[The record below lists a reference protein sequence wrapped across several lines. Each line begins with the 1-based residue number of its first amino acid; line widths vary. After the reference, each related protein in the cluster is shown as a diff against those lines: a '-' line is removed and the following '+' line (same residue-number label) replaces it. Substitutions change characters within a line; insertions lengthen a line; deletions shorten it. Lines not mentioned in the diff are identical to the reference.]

1 MSSLD
6 DQLTVTL
13 AERVLDRIRARGPG
27 HCLLIPHV
35 PAGLADH
42 ACRLV
47 QKNVVDG
54 DAAYVVVAE
63 PKREWQARPAKVVE
77 LRNKA
82 EETGGRLIVFVPA
95 GQHLAA
101 EDSFG
106 RSTFEVLDVS
116 DLHTDVTERLRRQL
130 QALAPDLVERAEDVI
145 AVVRRDERFGIDDR
159 AVAAYLASTLERP
172 SEEGMGAALSEL
184 GLLPDVE
191 LATADSSDVPTRLMR
206 NLQQME
212 TLTDLAPPIDRI
224 HRLTLPHD
232 APATERLTN
241 DLVEALSDGVT
252 DRRELG
258 RRLAASTSSPDFSS
272 LISDVGE
279 RAHIDELTILNL
291 SGDFQ
296 AGSEPPTLTRKSS
309 TVKVRYRCRPA
320 AASVVAL
327 KELRLELLSVTDQG
341 QETSPTGVEAV
352 KRSKSLPKGTDGTWS
367 IKLDLEELDA
377 GLYELRL
384 RAFDEDNL
392 LLEQVSSERFTVREE
407 IEPVLEEPQTVP
419 SVPAARVDA
428 RVRNLD
434 LVPAGPPILSAAEP
448 SGATDAKQPLSLVI
462 KFNGV
467 PGRSQVEISRALAL
481 VERYTLEDPRSL
493 AKYRLDLDAVEVD
506 NVVVPEALDEIP
518 EAFLEARSALFEE
531 IIRTQYPVEGTTVGP
546 LVSLCDLSAL
556 ESQLQAYVEQ
566 WRKALDGA
574 TSRAV
579 LEALICLDQ
588 ITFTEGHLA
597 SGVLIGPTHPLRLAW
612 LARYEQ
618 FLAAWALGE
627 RPIEQEAHELRN
639 LLGTLAPAHLPHV
652 IATAEHGE
660 LRYVEP
666 VDLYWGIW
674 APPNAPDVGALASS
688 IRAKLRLPAVTV
700 GSIDVDDVVQRIRR
714 YLASHP
720 YVDLIHLNFVQAGPA
735 DIVLRTLTTLQS
747 DPATSDLR
755 YVVRLFAT
763 DLSRSELGRALDE
776 FMSDSDSPRGT
787 HRDAADAFL
796 SSTDDPLTPKL
807 TYSKHASAELLRDPE
822 RYPAHMTF
830 FLDWFELDAV
840 PVPPLSD
847 RRSFFANGLIV
858 DPVVVYRA
866 GTGDFNPQWDEH
878 VSTPA
883 DADDWMICGFAAC
896 EAATARF
903 LEDGAEGTVPAV
915 RLELDRVRRSILD
928 AVHRTSD
935 WVVVIDP
942 VFADEYLDAPA
953 EPHQGPRYLIDSRD
967 PGALETT
974 RRIMVSTRSRTEL
987 VNLLRPI
994 VDRYDLDIPDAR
1006 IETLLDALH
1015 SLSPGLAL
1023 RLLNNRTQALE
1034 AMSLALAAIYLN
1046 AAGVLR
1052 RALVIPLDLHQ
1063 DFFREDPISGRT
1075 STEIPDLR
1083 RTDLAVVQ
1091 LQPERRRLAVNL
1103 VEVKA
1108 RGQLPEAIPAE
1119 LLEQIGAQL
1128 QNSKDVLRRR
1138 LFSVDVRGSAGS
1150 LAASLRVR
1158 RLTRL
1163 LSRYLERAARYGFI
1177 DAAAIGPARTFIATL
1192 DHTYSLVFAEHAL
1205 VFDLEGQSQDPSSER
1220 GFTVHRVGRDE
1231 ILDLLART
1239 PTPVGTQLPAGDTE
1253 VLRTVLLAPPDEA
1266 AQEVPTIVEPTKDLV
1281 IAAGAELPPE
1291 LGEGAPATV
1300 GTEITGPDL
1309 VDVLILGVTPDSR
1322 QFGVVGRVTGSG
1334 KDVAFDVDGTNVVS
1348 VFGVQ
1353 GSGKS
1358 YTVGDLIE
1366 AALIPG
1372 PDLNRLPHPL
1382 AGVVFHYSTDQ
1393 TYVSEFG
1400 SMAVPNDAE
1409 EPVRRLS
1416 EDYGAVPCAVP
1427 EVVVLVPRDLV
1438 GERAADFPG
1447 MEVHPLV
1454 LAPDE
1459 LSINDWRLL
1468 MGVEGGEQLYVK
1480 AMSNVFRSLR
1490 GSLTVKALRKA
1501 IDSSRLTPAQKD
1513 LAQTRIEFVEN
1524 FVSDGAGVAR
1534 YVRPG
1539 RLLLVDVRDP
1549 WLEEENA
1556 LALFM
1561 VLLRLA
1567 SQATGANGELFN
1579 KVIVFD
1585 EAHKYMDNTRLTKA
1599 MVETVREMRH
1609 KGTTVVLAS
1618 QNPPSV
1624 PREVIELS
1632 SVVIAHKFT
1641 SPQWLEHIRKV
1652 NAAFGKD
1659 LTPARLA
1666 TLRPGEAFVWSSG
1679 GAEEFRRPQRVTMR
1693 PRLSRHGGAT
1703 RRAGG

>member
-27 HCLLIPHV
+27 HCLLVPHV
-35 PAGLADH
+35 PSGLADR
-42 ACRLV
+42 ACRQV
-47 QKNVVDG
+47 QKSVDDG
-54 DAAYVVVAE
+54 DAAYVVV
-63 PKREWQARPAKVVE
+63 PDPRREWQARPAKVVE

-82 EETGGRLIVFVPA
+82 EETGGRLVVFVPA

-130 QALAPDLVERAEDVI
+130 QTLAPDLVERAEDVI
-145 AVVRRDERFGIDDR
+145 AVVRRDERFGVDDR

-172 SEEGMGAALSEL
+172 SEEGMGAALAEL

-191 LATADSSDVPTRLMR
+191 MATADSVDVPTRLMR

-224 HRLTLPHD
+224 HRLTLPNET
-232 APATERLTN
+232 PAAQKLTD

-258 RRLAASTSSPDFSS
+258 RRLAASSSSPDFST
-272 LISDVGE
+272 LISDAGAL
-279 RAHIDELTILNL
+279 AHVDELTVLNL
-291 SGDFQ
+291 SGDFE

-352 KRSKSLPKGTDGTWS
+352 KRGKSLPKGTDGTWS
-367 IKLDLEELDA
+367 VKLDLDELDA

-384 RAFDEDNL
+384 RAFDKDNL
-392 LLEQVSSERFTVREE
+392 LLEQASSERFMVREE
-407 IEPVLEEPQTVP
+407 IEPVLEEPEAVP
-419 SVPAARVDA
+419 SVPAARVEA
-428 RVRNLD
+428 RARHLD
-434 LVPAGPPILSAAEP
+434 LVPSGPPAISAAEP
-448 SGATDAKQPLSLVI
+448 SGAADAKQPISLIV
-462 KFNGV
+462 KFHGV

-493 AKYRLDLDAVEVD
+493 ARYRLDLDAVEIDHVM
-506 NVVVPEALDEIP
+506 VPEALDEIP
-518 EAFLEARSALFEE
+518 EAFLEARAALFEE
-531 IIRTQYPVEGTTVGP
+531 IIRTQYPVEGATVGP

-556 ESQLQAYVEQ
+556 ENQLQAYVEQ

-574 TSRAV
+574 TSRAA

-588 ITFTEGHLA
+588 ITFSEGHLA
-597 SGVLIGPTHPLRLAW
+597 SSVLIGPTHPLRFAW
-612 LARYEQ
+612 LVRYEQ
-618 FLAAWALGE
+618 LLAAWALGE
-627 RPIEQEAHELRN
+627 RPTEQEAHELHG
-639 LLGTLAPAHLPHV
+639 LLATLAPAHLPHV
-652 IATAEHGE
+652 IASSQHGE

-674 APPNAPDVGALASS
+674 APPNAPDVGALAAS
-688 IRAKLRLPAVTV
+688 IRTKLRLPAVTV

-735 DIVLRTLTTLQS
+735 DVVLRTLTTLQA
-747 DPATSDLR
+747 DPGTSDLR

-822 RYPAHMTF
+822 RYPAHITF

-858 DPVVVYRA
+858 DPVVLYRP
-866 GTGDFNPQWDEH
+866 GTGDLNPQWDEH

-883 DADDWMICGFAAC
+883 DADDWMIRGFAAC

-903 LEDGAEGTVPAV
+903 LEGGAEGTVPAV

-942 VFADEYLDAPA
+942 VFAEEYLDAP
-953 EPHQGPRYLIDSRD
+953 PDPGQGPRYLIDSRD

-994 VDRYDLDIPDAR
+994 VDRYDLAIPDAR

-1063 DFFREDPISGRT
+1063 DLFREERNGGRAAD
-1075 STEIPDLR
+1075 IPDLR

-1091 LQPERRRLAVNL
+1091 LLPERRRLAVNL

-1119 LLEQIGAQL
+1119 LLEQVGAQL
-1128 QNSKDVLRRR
+1128 KNSKEVLRRR

-1150 LAASLRVR
+1150 LAASLMVR

-1163 LSRYLERAARYGFI
+1163 LGRYLERAARYGFL
-1177 DAAAIGPARTFIATL
+1177 DAAAIGPARAFISTL
-1192 DHTYSLVFAEHAL
+1192 DHSYSLVFAAHAL
-1205 VFDLEGQSQDPSSER
+1205 FFDLEGGSQDPSFE
-1220 GFTVHRVGRDE
+1220 GEFTVHRVGRDD
-1231 ILDLLART
+1231 ILDLLSRT
-1239 PTPVGTQLPAGDTE
+1239 PTPVGTQLPSGGTE
-1253 VLRTVLLAPPDEA
+1253 VVRTVLLAPPDEA
-1266 AQEVPTIVEPTKDLV
+1266 ALEVRTIVEPATDGA
-1281 IAAGAELPPE
+1281 IPIEAELPAKPSDVVPAAGEHAISGPE
-1291 LGEGAPATV
+1291 LA
-1300 GTEITGPDL
+1300 
-1309 VDVLILGVTPDSR
+1309 DVLILGVTPDSR
-1322 QFGVVGRVTGSG
+1322 QFGLVGRTTGSRKG
-1334 KDVAFDVDGTNVVS
+1334 VAFDVDGTNVVS

-1366 AALIPG
+1366 AALVPETE
-1372 PDLNRLPHPL
+1372 LNRLPHPL

-1400 SMAVPNDAE
+1400 SMAVANDAE
-1409 EPVRRLS
+1409 ELVKRLR
-1416 EDYGAVPCAVP
+1416 EDYGVPPLAVP

-1438 GERAADFPG
+1438 EERAGDFPG

-1459 LSINDWRLL
+1459 LSLNDWRLL

-1480 AMSNVFRSLR
+1480 AMSNVFRALR
-1490 GSLTVKALRKA
+1490 GGLTVKALKRA
-1501 IDSSRLTPAQKD
+1501 VAASRLTPAQKD

-1524 FVSDGAGVAR
+1524 FVSDGAGVAG

-1561 VLLRLA
+1561 VLLRLC
-1567 SQATGANGELFN
+1567 SQATGAKGELFN
-1579 KVIVFD
+1579 KIIVFD
-1585 EAHKYMDNTRLTKA
+1585 EAHKYMDNARLTKA